1 MCVNM
6 KIKHIGGFAKLH
18 LDDSET
24 SKLTS
29 SQLIRVP
36 IGGFAFVEARRGTR
50 ISGVNEKAALREKE
64 PYHKIPC

>member
-36 IGGFAFVEARRGTR
+36 IGGFAFVEAYRNTR
-50 ISGVNEKAALREKE
+50 IAGVDQKTTSK
-64 PYHKIPC
+64 KKT